1 MDSRICGKAADP
13 AVEFLTASSEDVMAS
28 RFPGAFSV
36 PDVDDD
42 DGFLSAE
49 EGAAVD
55 DDVDDDEA
63 EPGKTRNQSISQT
76 IKVTRTAL
84 FINFGGIL
92 ISSYFCCNIT

>member
-36 PDVDDD
+36 PDVNDDV
-42 DGFLSAE
+42 DGFLSVE
-49 EGAAVD
+49 EGAVVD
-55 DDVDDDEA
+55 DDVDNDEA

-84 FINFGGIL
+84 FIN
-92 ISSYFCCNIT
+92 